1 MEHIPLNI
9 KVPESLVWKID
20 ELIKIESEKIGI
32 RLDRTKIIRRA
43 IESDVTARLED
54 IKNA

>member
-1 MEHIPLNI
+1 MEYIPLNI

-43 IESDVTARLED
+43 IEADVTARLLEV
-54 IKNA
+54 KK